1 MNGREG
7 NPDAVVFNPVYPTG
21 VGIGR
26 KKAATYIWRW
36 DEEISVAQLDSYHG
50 DGVSILKSFKA
61 ECNHRCDSITA
72 V

>member
-26 KKAATYIWRW
+26 KKATLRF
-36 DEEISVAQLDSYHG
+36 D
-50 DGVSILKSFKA
+50 
-61 ECNHRCDSITA
+61 
-72 V
+72 